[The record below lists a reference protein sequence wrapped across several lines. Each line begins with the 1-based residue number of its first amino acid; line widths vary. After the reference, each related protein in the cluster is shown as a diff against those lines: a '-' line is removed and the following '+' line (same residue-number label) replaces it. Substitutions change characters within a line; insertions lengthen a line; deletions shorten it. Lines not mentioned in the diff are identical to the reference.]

1 MGVND
6 IQTAEYVSKML
17 GVSTVESNTIRKDA
31 GFDGKIDLGKEGITT
46 IKRNLMNPDEIMQ
59 MSNDLQIV
67 LLRGQKPFLCKK
79 FDYSEYKL
87 ANQIEEIEIEK
98 YRKKIEIEEKNVL
111 EDEKLP
117 TFQEFL
123 QSKKGGK
130 EC

>member
-130 EC
+130 KC